1 MDAPLSRLSKTLQ
14 HLLAGGVGAS
24 AEGGGAKVVGKGGDG
39 GQGVR
44 LGVRGGSG
52 GREVWSAEEQ
62 RWWRHLVLLRRAWTA
77 CRPLPRFETSC
88 LGGSDAAA
96 DSHEPAACPSRDRA
110 LTGLLAVRRL
120 DASGRCLSCSLSVG
134 VYLALSLSLSIFLS
148 LFSRLLSWG
157 GRTHFAK
164 AHSFSERMELLLP
177 TDAQETRGSTTTY
190 MARIELF
197 LARSSPLAALAPLAF
212 GRMR

>member
-1 MDAPLSRLSKTLQ
+1 
-14 HLLAGGVGAS
+14 
-24 AEGGGAKVVGKGGDG
+24 
-39 GQGVR
+39 
-44 LGVRGGSG
+44 
-52 GREVWSAEEQ
+52 
-62 RWWRHLVLLRRAWTA
+62 
-77 CRPLPRFETSC
+77 
-88 LGGSDAAA
+88 
-96 DSHEPAACPSRDRA
+96 
-110 LTGLLAVRRL
+110 
-120 DASGRCLSCSLSVG
+120 
-134 VYLALSLSLSIFLS
+134 
-148 LFSRLLSWG
+148 LSWG